1 MEWKCCKLIPN
12 GKGLFT
18 MKKRILVLILL
29 MIISV
34 ACSTPPTGEAP
45 ETVVKNFIEA
55 VFNEDGE
62 AVAGYLSSDLIA
74 EFCVDGNFEAIKAN
88 PEMSAENLESI
99 DIHVTAEE
107 TEAMSEAGFV
117 ALVFSSSVMSTQ
129 MAPLETVEI
138 GEAAITGST
147 ATVPVTTEGSTE
159 LFQLVLA
166 GDSWKLNSFL

>member
-1 MEWKCCKLIPN
+1 
-12 GKGLFT
+12 
-18 MKKRILVLILL
+18 MKKKALVLISL

-34 ACSTPPTGEAP
+34 ACSTTPTGEAP
-45 ETVVKNFIEA
+45 DTVVKNFIDA

-74 EFCVDGNFEAIKAN
+74 EFCVDGSFEAIKAN

-99 DIHVTAEE
+99 DIYVTVEE
-107 TEAMSEAGFV
+107 IEAMTESGFV
-117 ALVFSSSVMSTQ
+117 ALVFSSSVMSTR
-129 MAPLETVEI
+129 MTPLETVEI

-159 LFQLVLA
+159 LFELVLE

>member
-1 MEWKCCKLIPN
+1 MVIVRSVHS
-12 GKGLFT
+12 T
-18 MKKRILVLILL
+18 SVLK
-29 MIISV
+29 V
-34 ACSTPPTGEAP
+34 P
-45 ETVVKNFIEA
+45 NFIIA
-55 VFNEDGE
+55 V
-62 AVAGYLSSDLIA
+62 
-74 EFCVDGNFEAIKAN
+74 
-88 PEMSAENLESI
+88 
-99 DIHVTAEE
+99 
-107 TEAMSEAGFV
+107 V